1 MEPQETS
8 HVPPDTGLTPEDL
21 EALAAVAVER
31 TRASGERLATFL
43 RPARSLIRIEEGL
56 AALRGFDEDG
66 TQWTLAFL
74 GPGSWFDASTLTHEG
89 LHVFEIVAMT
99 ATRTWMTDWK
109 ALTEVA
115 RTRPAIAI
123 AVARSMASL
132 AVLLARTTLESRGE
146 DVRHRLE
153 RLLLEFVPPGDAA
166 SEEPVALG
174 YPFTHQELA
183 QAVGASRPHTSFV
196 LGELEALEAVVRRGQ
211 QPVLVRPRRL
221 RELVDETRAR
231 GIEDSRPPR
240 GGRSAYPRD

>member
-1 MEPQETS
+1 MEPRETF
-8 HVPPDTGLTPEDL
+8 HAPPDPGLTPEDL
-21 EALAAVAVER
+21 EALAAVAIER

-43 RPARSLIRIEEGL
+43 RPDRSLVRIEEGL

-74 GPGSWFDASTLTHEG
+74 GPGSWFDASALTREG
-89 LHVFEIVAMT
+89 LHVFEVVAMT
-99 ATRTWMTDWK
+99 PTRAWMTDWK

-115 RTRPAIAI
+115 RSRPAIAI
-123 AVARSMASL
+123 AVARSMSSL
-132 AVLLARTTLESRGE
+132 TVLLAQTTLESRGE

-196 LGELEALEAVVRRGQ
+196 LGELEGLKAVVRRGQ
-211 QPVLVRPRRL
+211 RQVLVRPRRL
-221 RELVDETRAR
+221 RELVEGSAR
-231 GIEDSRPPR
+231 PGN
-240 GGRSAYPRD
+240 